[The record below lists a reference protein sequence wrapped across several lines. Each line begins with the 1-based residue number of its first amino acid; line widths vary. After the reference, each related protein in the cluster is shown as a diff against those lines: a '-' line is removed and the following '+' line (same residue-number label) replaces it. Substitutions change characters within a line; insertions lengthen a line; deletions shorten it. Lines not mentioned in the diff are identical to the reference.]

1 MKPLASG
8 LLGVL
13 LFYALPGFAFLG
25 AVFLLIMAGPD
36 TLMIITDDPTVL
48 EVAGF
53 LHWVFIGMM
62 TLGGMV
68 VAWTIGRRINS

>member
-1 MKPLASG
+1 MKQLANG

-53 LHWVFIGMM
+53 LHWAFIGFM
-62 TLGGMV
+62 TLGGVV
-68 VAWTIGRRINS
+68 VAVKLANRA